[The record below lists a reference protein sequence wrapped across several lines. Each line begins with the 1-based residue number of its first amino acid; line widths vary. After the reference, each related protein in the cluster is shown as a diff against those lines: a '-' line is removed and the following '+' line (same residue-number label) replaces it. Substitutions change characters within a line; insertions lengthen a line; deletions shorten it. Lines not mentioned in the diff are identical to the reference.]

1 MGAMHTARALVLA
14 LALTGAAA
22 QGFAAEA
29 PRPFTG
35 FTSAED
41 EIAVGRAERPAILAQ
56 YGGEAGTSRLQRYVA
71 GLGDLVVRT
80 VDRKDIPY
88 SFTVL
93 NSPVVNA
100 FATPG
105 GFIYVT
111 RGLVELAD
119 SEAELAAVLAH
130 ELGHLAALH
139 RARPDDRIVRNNIL
153 LAGLGAGHSGDELG
167 HVLVAGALQSFSA
180 DDEREADALA
190 IRYLSRTGHDVAALP
205 RFLGK
210 LRARAAVQ
218 AEMRGEKPGTA
229 DPFDYLAN
237 HPAPDDRIARAAE
250 LADKAEQSS
259 GERGHDG
266 YLDQIDGLAFG
277 DEPSRGVIN
286 GRVFAHPVERIRF
299 EVPRGYFLFA
309 LPHGVA
315 AFGPRGAR
323 ILFDTARTNDDTTA
337 RLYLVEQWSDDA
349 SLSRVE
355 TIDIA
360 GLDAATGIARGRAD
374 TGEADVRLVAIKG
387 GHGVFH
393 RFVFATPIAA
403 TAALAT
409 ELRRTTY
416 SFRRLSEG
424 EARALKPQILHVVAV
439 GPADTVDSLSARMP
453 FGAHKRERFA
463 VLNGLSPDG
472 RIAAGMRVKLVTE

>member
-1 MGAMHTARALVLA
+1 MCIARALVLA
-14 LALTGAAA
+14 VALTGAAA
-22 QGFAAEA
+22 QGFAAEP

-71 GLGDLVVRT
+71 GLGDLIVRA

-119 SEAELAAVLAH
+119 TEAELAAVLAH

-139 RARPDDRIVRNNIL
+139 RARHDGRIVRNNIL
-153 LAGLGAGHSGDELG
+153 IAGLGAGRGGDELG

-210 LRARAAVQ
+210 LRARAAVE
-218 AEMRGEKPGTA
+218 AAMRGEKPGTA
-229 DPFDYLAN
+229 DPFDYLAS
-237 HPAPDDRIARAAE
+237 HPAPDERIARAAE
-250 LADKAEQSS
+250 LAEEVVQGNGEQN
-259 GERGHDG
+259 HDG

-277 DEPSRGVIN
+277 DEPSRGIID

-299 EVPRGYFLFA
+299 ELPRGYFMFA

-323 ILFDTARTNDDTTA
+323 ILFDTAHTDVDTTA
-337 RLYLVEQWSDDA
+337 RRYLVGEWSDEV

-355 TIDIA
+355 TIDIG

-374 TGEADVRLVAIKG
+374 TGMADVRLVAIKG
-387 GHGVFH
+387 GSGVFH

-403 TAALAT
+403 TAALST

-416 SFRRLSEG
+416 SFRRLSE
-424 EARALKPQILHVVAV
+424 EESRALKPQTLRVVAT
-439 GPADTVDSLSARMP
+439 GPADTVESLSARMP
-453 FGAHKRERFA
+453 FGARKRERFA
-463 VLNGLSPDG
+463 VLNGLSPNA